1 MDYNLVTKDL
11 LSYLNRMFPDKLPPK
26 DTTLEELYFLQGQ
39 QAVVERLKQLYE
51 DDNGWENS
59 PAGA

>member
-1 MDYNLVTKDL
+1 
-11 LSYLNRMFPDKLPPK
+11 MFPDKLPPK

-59 PAGA
+59 TAGA

>member
-1 MDYNLVTKDL
+1 MDYHLVNKDL

-51 DDNGWENS
+51 DENGWENS
-59 PAGA
+59 TAGA